1 MLGAYWHLHHC
12 IDFFHFV
19 CGLLVA
25 RWAAESTSSASRD
38 TYCRAPPQGSVCRIS
53 PGLAPS
59 QPASVSACSLCS
71 NYILTSLV
79 VVFHYSFWHLVAA
92 YPHCRLLQTPCFC
105 FSSTLSNFSHSLN
118 PAITSGLPVDCSLP
132 LNQPAI
138 ILRRYWTL
146 WSLSFCLNSPKSRP
160 TPNYGRVV

>member
-138 ILRRYWTL
+138 ILRLY
-146 WSLSFCLNSPKSRP
+146 
-160 TPNYGRVV
+160 